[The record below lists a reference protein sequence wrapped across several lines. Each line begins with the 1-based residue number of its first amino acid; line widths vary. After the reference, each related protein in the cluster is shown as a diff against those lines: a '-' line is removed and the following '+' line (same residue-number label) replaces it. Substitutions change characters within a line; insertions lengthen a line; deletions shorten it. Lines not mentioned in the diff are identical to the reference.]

1 VPHVPQHYEKW
12 LASLTGLVVKSDLV
26 TAAEIDSGKVA
37 TDRAEATPRV
47 TAANA
52 VVVAMTCPGPV
63 GAA

>member
-12 LASLTGLVVKSDLV
+12 LASLTGLVLKSDLA

-37 TDRAEATPRV
+37 TDRAEATRV

-52 VVVAMTCPGPV
+52 VVVAMTCPDPV